1 MTCLV
6 LPLRKEP
13 RLLNQMLQRTLMNK
27 IFSLMCML
35 ISKSYKLKMLKI
47 EICQSDSKQN
57 LSNLLNLLLSG
68 PLRRYRID
76 KTLWI

>member
-6 LPLRKEP
+6 LPLSKEP

-47 EICQSDSKQN
+47 ERYQSDSKQN
-57 LSNLLNLLLSG
+57 LSYLLNLLL
-68 PLRRYRID
+68 
-76 KTLWI
+76 